1 MKLTRISS
9 FARFAGCIIAA
20 ALLGAAAQTDPMI
33 GDWKLNLAKS
43 RYNPGPPPRS
53 SGLNVHQ
60 AGEGLMAMFDNV
72 NAKGKSVQ
80 PMFTVLCN
88 GQPQPVTGNGQV
100 DSMSCRR
107 ANPNLQEFTNM
118 KGGKV
123 TTTGTIV
130 ISPDGR
136 TMTISNKGTNVDG
149 EAVDNVAVYER
160 Q

>member
-1 MKLTRISS
+1 MKRARISTFS
-9 FARFAGCIIAA
+9 RLAGCIIAA

-43 RYNPGPPPRS
+43 KYKPGPPPRS
-53 SGLNVHQ
+53 SALNVHQ
-60 AGEGLMAMFDNV
+60 FGEGLMAMFDNV
-72 NAKGKSVQ
+72 TAKGKTVQ
-80 PMFTVLCN
+80 PSFTVICN
-88 GQPQPVTGNGQV
+88 GQPQPVTGNNAV

-107 ANPNLQEFTNM
+107 INPYSQEFTNM
-118 KGGKV
+118 KAGKV

-130 ISPDGR
+130 ISQDGR
-136 TMTISNKGTNVDG
+136 VMTIANKGTNANG